1 MPNQL
6 LKLKSGPI
14 KQYADAH
21 SYMGKHS
28 HARIFLGQRFPSRRR
43 RSRRAP
49 MGKLNTRSISSNN
62 SYAQKNHTQQ
72 GRGGGAVTFSGGD
85 GLRPAIVLLRC
96 PVPAARHRLE

>member
-62 SYAQKNHTQQ
+62 SYAQRKQVKQANKSQALRQTNHAHD
-72 GRGGGAVTFSGGD
+72 RN
-85 GLRPAIVLLRC
+85 
-96 PVPAARHRLE
+96 